1 MDYQSIYK
9 KYQNAI
15 KLRELSID
23 DNYSVLRG
31 IFNQKI
37 LDSINLNTQ
46 SHFIPYLA
54 GIKEVFFYVENEA
67 EKVDFYREE
76 LDRVISSDK

>member
-1 MDYQSIYK
+1 MDYQVLYK

-23 DNYSVLRG
+23 DNYELLKN

-37 LDSINLNTQ
+37 IDSINLNTQ
-46 SHFIPYLA
+46 SNFIPYLA
-54 GIKEVFFYVENEA
+54 GIKDVFSFVNDESK
-67 EKVDFYREE
+67 KVDYYRDE
-76 LDRVISSDK
+76 LDKVLAES